1 MLGHTSTR
9 QADGGLGTYMHVSSE
24 DEVENRHPIS
34 KARRLRNEL
43 GDAVKA
49 QQWKRSHNLAQD
61 LIKQIDICLMHEDHH
76 LDGLFRIGTMWYSKA
91 PERAMDMITRFNA
104 KLKMEHGRLAK

>member
-1 MLGHTSTR
+1 
-9 QADGGLGTYMHVSSE
+9 MHVPSE

-49 QQWKRSHNLAQD
+49 EQWKRSHNLAQE
-61 LIKQIDICLMHEDHH
+61 LIRQIDICLTHEDHH

-91 PERAMDMITRFNA
+91 PKKAEHMITRFNE
-104 KLKMEHGRLAK
+104 KLRTEHRRLAK

>member
-1 MLGHTSTR
+1 
-9 QADGGLGTYMHVSSE
+9 MHAPSE
-24 DEVENRHPIS
+24 DEVESRHPIS

-49 QQWKRSHNLAQD
+49 QQWKRSHNLTQD
-61 LIKQIDICLMHEDHH
+61 LIRQIDICLTHEDHH

-91 PERAMDMITRFNA
+91 PDKTKDMIDRFNA
-104 KLKMEHGRLAK
+104 KLKLEHRRLVK